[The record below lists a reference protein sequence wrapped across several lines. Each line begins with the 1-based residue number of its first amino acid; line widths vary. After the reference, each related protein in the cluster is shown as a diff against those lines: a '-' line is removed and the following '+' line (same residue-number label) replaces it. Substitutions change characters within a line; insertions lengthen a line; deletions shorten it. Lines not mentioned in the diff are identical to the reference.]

1 MKLFCSSVHILDY
14 LCNMKGLQLRSQ
26 DTSKDK
32 DTKKSQE
39 DWEERAMICKTTA
52 PEIDSQPVGLPNCTD
67 ISEVCMAVCY
77 SVSAAL
83 ILSRSELFLKINF
96 TLSSNSNSF
105 YFKGFGAEANY
116 LVVKPQTKWVRTPQV
131 GWSIMQK
138 SIFLVLYSI
147 VYIIGFLISGAITSH
162 DEYKQAERQIT
173 AKLSLKSLVLSSKV
187 NWSLKA
193 LWSLR
198 VCLL

>member
-32 DTKKSQE
+32 DTKKKSGGLRRESNDLQNHCT
-39 DWEERAMICKTTA
+39 WNWFT
-52 PEIDSQPVGLPNCTD
+52 PLGLPNCID
-67 ISEVCMAVCY
+67 ISEVWTAVCY

-83 ILSRSELFLKINF
+83 TLSRSELFLKINF

-105 YFKGFGAEANY
+105 YFKGFAAEANY

-147 VYIIGFLISGAITSH
+147 VYIIGFFFLSVEPSH
-162 DEYKQAERQIT
+162 HMMNIN
-173 AKLSLKSLVLSSKV
+173 KLNVKSLQNNL
-187 NWSLKA
+187 
-193 LWSLR
+193 
-198 VCLL
+198 

>member
-1 MKLFCSSVHILDY
+1 MTARFLKEASCCKADTSFCTAPLFQLGWNSSAHILDY
-14 LCNMKGLQLRSQ
+14 LCNMNGLQLRSQ

-52 PEIDSQPVGLPNCTD
+52 PEIDSQPLGLPNCTD
-67 ISEVCMAVCY
+67 ISEVWTAVCY

-105 YFKGFGAEANY
+105 YFKGFAAEANY

-131 GWSIMQK
+131 GWSMMEK

-147 VYIIGFLISGAITSH
+147 VYIIGFFLSVEPSH
-162 DEYKQAERQIT
+162 HMMNIN
-173 AKLSLKSLVLSSKV
+173 KLNVKSLQNNL
-187 NWSLKA
+187 
-193 LWSLR
+193 
-198 VCLL
+198 